1 MKLLIDLTF
10 LFAASFAE
18 GIYRYP
24 AAFPKDIGSHQR
36 IVGGQLASSGQ
47 FPYQAALIMSDGKK
61 SWFCGGSLISDRWI
75 LTAAH
80 CPDG

>member
-1 MKLLIDLTF
+1 MKFLIYLSF
-10 LFAASFAE
+10 LFVASFAE
-18 GIYRYP
+18 VVYH
-24 AAFPKDIGSHQR
+24 AAFPKDIGSYQR

-47 FPYQAALIMSDGKK
+47 FPYQAALIMSNGRK
-61 SWFCGGSLISDRWI
+61 SWFCGGSIISDRWI